1 MTDDRHLE
9 LALDLLEAE
18 GSPDVDTAR
27 SDDDLSA
34 VRLAELTS
42 QAVVRRAASSEAPD
56 VDAEWQRFITSIHR
70 TDDAA
75 TESVQMTMSEAMPKA
90 ERETEP
96 TDDRHGMRHLHW
108 LAAAAVAVLLIAG
121 GVALFLKTDR
131 QPADMPTIAY
141 QPPKSLADRPT
152 ITTSTGKTVVLPT
165 RQKNVSIGGLNT
177 KAQQRLLDAL
187 GLDKDTPIDEK
198 MTLSVPTGNS
208 SDIVLADG
216 THVWLY
222 SGSTLTYPVNFGGSQ
237 RVVYLQGQ
245 ALFDVT
251 HNAARPFII
260 VTDQLTATVLGTE
273 LNVSCYNDEPAHVA
287 LLNGKVEV
295 EAKNGGH
302 KVVLLPG
309 QGATLNG
316 TLLSTA
322 EESMDTYLY
331 WKEGYLY
338 FDGRPLADIAAQL
351 SRWYKVKV
359 VFDEPRLRSR
369 RYRFFCQRTEPV
381 TRALELL
388 NHFDDVHATLE
399 SDGIH
404 IK

>member
-27 SDDDLSA
+27 TGADLSA
-34 VRLAELTS
+34 MRLVELSS

-56 VDAEWQRFITSIHR
+56 VDAEWQRFIRNMHNTGDTATLSVSGTMTEAAHKPK
-70 TDDAA
+70 TEAHPADD
-75 TESVQMTMSEAMPKA
+75 S
-90 ERETEP
+90 
-96 TDDRHGMRHLHW
+96 HGMRHLRW

-121 GVALFLKTDR
+121 GMALFLKTDK
-131 QPADMPTIAY
+131 QAADMPTMAY

-152 ITTSTGKTVVLPT
+152 ITTSTGQTVVLPT
-165 RQKNVSIGGLNT
+165 RQKNVSIGGLNSN
-177 KAQQRLLDAL
+177 AQQRLLDAL
-187 GLDKDTPIDEK
+187 GLDEDTPIDEK

-222 SGSTLTYPVNFGGSQ
+222 SGSTLTYPVNFVGSQ

-251 HNAARPFII
+251 HNAARPFVI
-260 VTDQLTATVLGTE
+260 VTDQLVATVLGTE

-302 KVVLLPG
+302 KIVLLPG
-309 QGATLNG
+309 QGATING
-316 TLLSTA
+316 SLLSTA
-322 EESMDTYLY
+322 EENMDTYLY

-399 SDGIH
+399 SDCIH

>member
-9 LALDLLEAE
+9 MALDLLEAE
-18 GSPDVDTAR
+18 GGPDADIAR
-27 SDDDLSA
+27 TGDDLSA
-34 VRLAELTS
+34 VRLVELSS
-42 QAVVRRAASSEAPD
+42 QAVVRRAASAGAPD
-56 VDAEWQRFITSIHR
+56 VDAEWQRFITNMHR
-70 TDDAA
+70 NDDAA
-75 TESVQMTMSEAMPKA
+75 TLTVPVTLTSHAPKA
-90 ERETEP
+90 EAETRP
-96 TDDRHGMRHLHW
+96 ADDSHRTGLPRW
-108 LAAAAVAVLLIAG
+108 LAAAAAAVLLIAG
-121 GVALFLKTDR
+121 GMALFLKTDR
-131 QPADMPTIAY
+131 QPADLPTIAY

-152 ITTSTGKTVVLPT
+152 ITTSTGQTVVLPT
-165 RQKNVSIGGLNT
+165 RQKNVSIGGLSSN
-177 KAQQRLLDAL
+177 AQQRLLDAL
-187 GLDKDTPIDEK
+187 GLDEDTPIDEK

-222 SGSTLTYPVNFGGSQ
+222 SGSTLTYPVNFAGSQ

-245 ALFDVT
+245 ALFDVS
-251 HNAARPFII
+251 HNAARPFVI
-260 VTDQLTATVLGTE
+260 VTDQLIATVLGTE

-302 KVVLLPG
+302 RVVLLPG

-316 TLLSTA
+316 SLLSTA
-322 EESMDTYLY
+322 EENMDTYLY

-338 FDGRPLADIAAQL
+338 FDGRTLADIAAQL

-399 SDGIH
+399 GDGIH

>member
-9 LALDLLEAE
+9 MALDLLEAE
-18 GSPDVDTAR
+18 GGSDADIAR
-27 SDDDLSA
+27 TGDDLSA
-34 VRLAELTS
+34 VRLVELSS
-42 QAVVRRAASSEAPD
+42 QAVVRRAASAGAPD
-56 VDAEWQRFITSIHR
+56 VDAEWQRFITNMHR
-70 TDDAA
+70 SDDAA
-75 TESVQMTMSEAMPKA
+75 TLTVPVTLTSHAPKA
-90 ERETEP
+90 EAETRP
-96 TDDRHGMRHLHW
+96 ADDSHRTGHLRW
-108 LAAAAVAVLLIAG
+108 LAAAAAAVLLIAG
-121 GVALFLKTDR
+121 GMALFLKTDR
-131 QPADMPTIAY
+131 QPADLPTIAY

-152 ITTSTGKTVVLPT
+152 ITTSTGQTVVLPT
-165 RQKNVSIGGLNT
+165 RQKNVSIGGLNSN
-177 KAQQRLLDAL
+177 AQQRLLDAL
-187 GLDKDTPIDEK
+187 GLDEDTPIDEK

-222 SGSTLTYPVNFGGSQ
+222 SGSTLTYPVNFAGSQ

-245 ALFDVT
+245 ALFDVS
-251 HNAARPFII
+251 HNAARPFVI
-260 VTDQLTATVLGTE
+260 VTDQLIATVLGTE

-302 KVVLLPG
+302 RVVLLPG

-316 TLLSTA
+316 SLLSTA
-322 EESMDTYLY
+322 EENMDTYLY

-338 FDGRPLADIAAQL
+338 FDGRTLADIAAQL

-399 SDGIH
+399 GDGIH